1 VLYLPSLGACMA
13 AALALEAACRRLA
26 DPISRRHCSAWPAS
40 PVAARRVAMCA
51 AVALLCAPL
60 AWQCARFATTW
71 TEGVALWGHALAVQE
86 ARGARLTGGA
96 TTSAMCEYG
105 MQLSWA
111 SRHREAEAALERP
124 VAEAEALAAEAA
136 RKAGGNQRTAAEE
149 PWGARGSLDMCG
161 YMPLSLVLR
170 LNGEP
175 RRALAVAERCEQ
187 LVREL
192 RLEGAAG
199 GRETLSRCLSAK
211 AMALY
216 DVDRPQ
222 AAPTLQRALEM
233 GRDPAG
239 QIRDGARYR
248 EIQGD
253 VGRYGEMGRDP
264 AGQIRDGA
272 RYREI
277 QGDVGRYG
285 EMGRDP
291 AGQIRV
297 GALLNVIRVSANPH
311 PNPHPHPHPN
321 PNPNPNQARYS
332 TSPPS
337 SSPCCPPL

>member
-1 VLYLPSLGACMA
+1 
-13 AALALEAACRRLA
+13 
-26 DPISRRHCSAWPAS
+26 
-40 PVAARRVAMCA
+40 MCA
-51 AVALLCAPL
+51 AVALLCTPL
-60 AWQCARFATTW
+60 TWQCARFATTW

-86 ARGARLTGGA
+86 ARGARLAGGA

-111 SRHREAEAALERP
+111 ARNREAEAALARP

-136 RKAGGNQRTAAEE
+136 RKAGGSQREAGEE
-149 PWGARGSLDMCG
+149 PWGARGALDMCG

-199 GRETLSRCLSAK
+199 GRQTLSRCLSAK

-222 AAPTLQRALEM
+222 AAPTLQRALEL
-233 GRDPAG
+233 GRDFAG
-239 QIRDGARYR
+239 QISD
-248 EIQGD
+248 
-253 VGRYGEMGRDP
+253 
-264 AGQIRDGA
+264 
-272 RYREI
+272 
-277 QGDVGRYG
+277 
-285 EMGRDP
+285 
-291 AGQIRV
+291 
-297 GALLNVIRVSANPH
+297 GALLNVIRVSANPK
-311 PNPHPHPHPN
+311 PHPN

-337 SSPCCPPL
+337 SSPCCHPLQRRMGMRRGEGSLRSRSRVSKHRCAQAPQATTAKRRWGGLGCTRQRRRQGEAQGHRGVVGSGPGGWRRAQTQGAPGMSYEKPVQVFSQVT

>member
-1 VLYLPSLGACMA
+1 
-13 AALALEAACRRLA
+13 
-26 DPISRRHCSAWPAS
+26 
-40 PVAARRVAMCA
+40 MCA
-51 AVALLCAPL
+51 AVVLLCLPL

-111 SRHREAEAALERP
+111 GRNREAEAALARP

-199 GRETLSRCLSAK
+199 GRKTLSRCLSAK

-239 QIRDGARYR
+239 QIRDGA
-248 EIQGD
+248 
-253 VGRYGEMGRDP
+253 
-264 AGQIRDGA
+264 
-272 RYREI
+272 
-277 QGDVGRYG
+277 
-285 EMGRDP
+285 
-291 AGQIRV
+291 
-297 GALLNVIRVSANPH
+297 LLNVIRVSANPH
-311 PNPHPHPHPN
+311 PNPHPH

-337 SSPCCPPL
+337 SSPCSPPL

>member
-1 VLYLPSLGACMA
+1 MLYLPALGACMA
-13 AALALEAACRRLA
+13 AALALQAACRRLA

-40 PVAARRVAMCA
+40 PLAARRVALCA

-111 SRHREAEAALERP
+111 SRHSEAEAALERP

-187 LVREL
+187 MVREL

-199 GRETLSRCLSAK
+199 GRKTLSRCLSAK

-239 QIRDGARYR
+239 QIRDGA
-248 EIQGD
+248 
-253 VGRYGEMGRDP
+253 
-264 AGQIRDGA
+264 
-272 RYREI
+272 
-277 QGDVGRYG
+277 
-285 EMGRDP
+285 
-291 AGQIRV
+291 
-297 GALLNVIRVSANPH
+297 LLNVIRVSANPH
-311 PNPHPHPHPN
+311 PNPHPH

-337 SSPCCPPL
+337 SSPCSPPL